1 MTSSKSKTEDDILA
15 EAEKIADILAQLVDR
30 MGEDIL
36 EDTNSGTEDIYTHY
50 ISQNLKSEDG
60 SY

>member
-1 MTSSKSKTEDDILA
+1 MTSSKT
-15 EAEKIADILAQLVDR
+15 EAEKIADILARLVDR

-36 EDTNSGTEDIYTHY
+36 ENTNSGTEDIYTHY
-50 ISQNLKSEDG
+50 VSKNLKSEDG